1 MTLIRLI
8 AAAFLLTLLAP
19 TGAYALKCSSGP
31 ARFGT
36 WLSDFRV
43 VAKRQGVSPR
53 VLANLDGLT
62 YSTAVIRA
70 DRNQRHFKQSFGE
83 FSRRMIT
90 GGRVAKGRAMLV
102 KHASALARIEKSFG
116 VPPEV
121 IVAIWGLETDYGVN
135 MGNLPVLRSVATLAY
150 DCRRTERFQNE
161 LMSALK
167 IIQRGDMSAGEL
179 KGAWAGEIG
188 QAQFMASSY
197 LNFAVDGDGNG
208 RINLIRSQL
217 DVMASIASYLRGHG
231 WRAGAGY
238 APGQPNFRVIATW
251 NKATVYQKTIAAFAK
266 RLAKG

>member
-1 MTLIRLI
+1 MKFIRLT
-8 AAAFLLTLLAP
+8 AAFAALTFFSA
-19 TGAYALKCSSGP
+19 TAFALTCSSSPSG
-31 ARFGT
+31 FGK
-36 WLSDFRV
+36 WLSEFKT
-43 VAKRQGVSPR
+43 VARQNGISSR

-70 DRNQRHFKQSFGE
+70 DRNQKHFKQSFAQ
-83 FSRRMIT
+83 FSGRMIS
-90 GGRVAKGRAMLV
+90 GPRVSKGRSMLAR
-102 KHASALARIEKSFG
+102 HAATLARIEKTYG
-116 VPPEV
+116 VPKEV

-135 MGNLPVLRSVATLAY
+135 MGKLPVLRSGATLAY

-161 LMSALK
+161 LMSALM

-197 LNFAVDGDGNG
+197 LNFAADGDGNG

-217 DVMASIASYLRGHG
+217 DVMASIASYLHGHG

-238 APGQPNFRVIATW
+238 SPGQPNFRAIAEW
-251 NKATVYQKTIAAFAK
+251 NKATVYQKTVAAFAR
-266 RLAKG
+266 RLAGG